1 VGVAH
6 QAVLKGESICYL
18 ALRPAPEILEM
29 TKPLPPILHIQL
41 DNCWKDNKSRFV
53 KCFWS
58 MLVAKSIVREVIV
71 SYMIVGHTHDDID
84 ASFGRWSMKL
94 RENDYLTIPALMK
107 SYMELDKVP
116 VTPHMIEEVPDFKK
130 FIVPC
135 IREGEGRLIGH
146 NKGR

>member
-1 VGVAH
+1 
-6 QAVLKGESICYL
+6 
-18 ALRPAPEILEM
+18 
-29 TKPLPPILHIQL
+29 
-41 DNCWKDNKSRFV
+41 
-53 KCFWS
+53 
-58 MLVAKSIVREVIV
+58 
-71 SYMIVGHTHDDID
+71 
-84 ASFGRWSMKL
+84 MKL